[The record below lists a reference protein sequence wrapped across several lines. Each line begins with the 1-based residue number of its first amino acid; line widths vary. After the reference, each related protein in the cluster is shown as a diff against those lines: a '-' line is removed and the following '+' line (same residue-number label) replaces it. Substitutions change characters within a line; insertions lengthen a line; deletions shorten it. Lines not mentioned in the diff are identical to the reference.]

1 MIKDRQPLG
10 TALDD
15 VKTKWLIS
23 EIDDTYNEVY
33 EKVISE
39 MLYGSEEKLMH
50 KVFTQKLSKQLP

>member
-33 EKVISE
+33 EKFISE
-39 MLYGSEEKLMH
+39 MLFASEEKLMH